1 VGDDLNNDDNVTEC
15 QPSILVHVKITST
28 FIGSALMALPANSEE
43 IFILLLINLLTSLC
57 RRLPKSLN
65 IVDPP
70 DKTKY
75 IIQASRERLGFYLG
89 TYQCFHRVG
98 ALYQLGNLRLRH
110 QQLRLLM

>member
-1 VGDDLNNDDNVTEC
+1 MGDDLNDNVTEC
-15 QPSILVHVKITST
+15 QPSILMHVKLTST

-75 IIQASRERLGFYLG
+75 IIHYPDFKRASGVLFGYVPMFP
-89 TYQCFHRVG
+89 
-98 ALYQLGNLRLRH
+98 
-110 QQLRLLM
+110 